1 MAGTVVVDAV
11 KSSTTGAP
19 TFQNTSGT
27 EIGTLCRAWV
37 NFVGSS
43 ASIQGSFNVSSI
55 TRNTTG
61 DYTLNFTNAMPDA
74 NYSPIAI
81 CSGVGNDIKFNI
93 YSTANNSAPVL
104 MTASQVRLRAWT
116 GTDAYTNCVA
126 VFR

>member
-37 NFVGSS
+37 NWNGVGG
-43 ASIQGSFNVSSI
+43 ATVRGSFNVSSVV
-55 TRNTTG
+55 RNGTA
-61 DYTLNFTNAMPDA
+61 DYTVNFTNAMPDG
-74 NYSPIAI
+74 NYAVAATG
-81 CSGVGNDIKFNI
+81 CEGT
-93 YSTANNSAPVL
+93 TATRELHLSETYPP
-104 MTASQVRLRAWT
+104 TASYVRLLSN
-116 GTDAYTNCVA
+116 AYDLPQLACA